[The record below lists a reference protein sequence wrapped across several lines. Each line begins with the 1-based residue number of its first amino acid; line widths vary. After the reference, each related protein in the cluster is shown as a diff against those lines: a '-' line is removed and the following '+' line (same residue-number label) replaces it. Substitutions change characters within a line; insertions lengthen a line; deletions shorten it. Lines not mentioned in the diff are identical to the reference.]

1 MNDGQANSFVIADP
15 EKCIGCKACE
25 IACFA
30 VHNRYNGVGAA
41 AGTVNVPVIPRLY
54 VIRTDSLTMPVQC
67 RHCENAPCA
76 EACPVNAIIQQDGAI
91 QVDEARCIG
100 CKSCPLACPFGAIAL
115 FQAYSGGSENNNTRL
130 KKRQDAALERKTRI
144 IAYKCDLC
152 RGALPSEERE
162 ESGDQLGE
170 RTPWCVSV
178 CPEEA
183 LTLMTPVKKEMST
196 RLAAVRRL

>member
-1 MNDGQANSFVIADP
+1 MNNGQANSFVLADP

-25 IACFA
+25 VACFA
-30 VHNRYNGVGAA
+30 VHNRENGVGAA
-41 AGTVNVPVIPRLY
+41 AGTVSVPVVPRLY
-54 VIRTDSLTMPVQC
+54 VIRTDSFMMPVQC

-76 EACPVNAIIQQDGAI
+76 EACPVSAIRQKDGAI

-100 CKSCPLACPFGAIAL
+100 CKSCAIACPFGAISL
-115 FQAYSGGSENNNTRL
+115 FQAYSGGSGYKNRHL
-130 KKRQDAALERKTRI
+130 KKRQDTTLERKTRI

-152 RGALPSEERE
+152 RGAASSEERE
-162 ESGDQLGE
+162 ESGDESGE

-178 CPEEA
+178 CPEKA
-183 LTLMTPVKKEMST
+183 LTLMTPVKEMNA